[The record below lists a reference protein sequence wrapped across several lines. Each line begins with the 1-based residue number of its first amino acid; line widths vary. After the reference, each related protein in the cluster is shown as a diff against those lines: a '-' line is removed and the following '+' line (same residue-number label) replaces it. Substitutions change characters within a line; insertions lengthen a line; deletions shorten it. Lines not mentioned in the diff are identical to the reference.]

1 MATPP
6 RKHRLSPRARRALEL
21 LAGNALGVT
30 EALMLAHGF
39 TLRMLAGVVR
49 VGLAREQRGVLRLA
63 TRRSRSSASRSR
75 PRAGGRSKLT
85 ERCGGSEAARRS
97 RSSASRSSTSTGG
110 RSESDAHAAKVT
122 WIAARFRL
130 REFRG
135 PADRNPLA
143 VPRSSLV

>member
-39 TLRMLAGVVR
+39 TLRMLAGLVR

-85 ERCGGSEAARRS
+85 ERYGGNEESSEAMTGWRFNRS
-97 RSSASRSSTSTGG
+97 
-110 RSESDAHAAKVT
+110 
-122 WIAARFRL
+122 F
-130 REFRG
+130 F
-135 PADRNPLA
+135 
-143 VPRSSLV
+143 